1 MKVNELIE
9 RLKKC
14 KPELNVFA
22 GYEGD
27 DPIKDV
33 TSVDNLLQITLSE
46 NEEHNSVV
54 LRLGTDF

>member
-1 MKVNELIE
+1 MKVDELIE

-14 KPELNVFA
+14 NPELNVFA

-46 NEEHNSVV
+46 N
-54 LRLGTDF
+54 